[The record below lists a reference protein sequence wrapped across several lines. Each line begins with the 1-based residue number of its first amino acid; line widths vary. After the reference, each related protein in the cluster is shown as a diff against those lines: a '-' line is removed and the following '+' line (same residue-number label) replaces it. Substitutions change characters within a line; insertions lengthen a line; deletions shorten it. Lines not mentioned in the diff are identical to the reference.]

1 MELKTTLAVAA
12 FGLLNFGILTAE
24 TPEIIVQSK
33 DGTEQTTAISEIG
46 KISFANSS
54 LVVTLANNQSKTYSL
69 ESIKKLYFKNAASSS
84 VDDSPAMDAKEL
96 FIAYPNPSNSIISLK
111 GTIAQPTN
119 YSIYDLSGNKVKSGV
134 LSASGEQI
142 NIEELSIGTYIIN
155 INNHNVKFDKYEK

>member
-54 LVVTLANNQSKTYSL
+54 LVVTLANNQSKT
-69 ESIKKLYFKNAASSS
+69 
-84 VDDSPAMDAKEL
+84 
-96 FIAYPNPSNSIISLK
+96 
-111 GTIAQPTN
+111 
-119 YSIYDLSGNKVKSGV
+119 
-134 LSASGEQI
+134 
-142 NIEELSIGTYIIN
+142 
-155 INNHNVKFDKYEK
+155 